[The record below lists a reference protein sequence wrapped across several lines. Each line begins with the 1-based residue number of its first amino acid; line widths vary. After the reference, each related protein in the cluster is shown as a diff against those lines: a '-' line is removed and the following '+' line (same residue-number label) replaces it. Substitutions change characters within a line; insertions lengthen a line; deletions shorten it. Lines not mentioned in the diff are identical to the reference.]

1 MQVPHAPPLKVPS
14 FSQQWLLYVVI
25 AAVPILGLTVR
36 LTERL
41 AYTGDEPRYLLYALS
56 FQIEGKPLMSES
68 SHERLR
74 HERMPG
80 FELAP
85 QSFEN
90 VQPDPD
96 KPIHSI
102 AWPLLLSP
110 LATALSL
117 PQIRLISLV
126 TGLVGLCFL
135 AKLLIAH
142 RLSIVSALGCLVP
155 AALFLP
161 MFPYYFLALPEAIL
175 FLLVCIA
182 FWNLLGTE
190 TERLRDFA
198 PSIICSCLAPLVHLR
213 ALPLLIAVL
222 LHLVLKIGWRQKSG
236 GSWMIIAKLTGI
248 YLAAVT
254 AVILYNC
261 VIYGGVLGSVT
272 SGRPTFSL
280 EGVAAALF
288 YSHFG
293 LLPYAPIFLLSFVG
307 LAEGLWRRR
316 EWSVPAAVFLVALV
330 AMTVGENPGETYPA
344 RFWVIG
350 VPVLAIGLI
359 GFFQGRML
367 TPGKAILYALLGLVS
382 LANTVILVIDPGFHL
397 AARSGP
403 FPYDRLFEIVP
414 WVHFGFWLGLFKDT
428 DYLLK
433 AAGYCA
439 IWVVVAAAASIYR
452 SRILTAGAVLLLLL
466 GFEIH
471 RASPVIYSA
480 RLDPGSLAVV
490 VEDQTIMQ
498 RAPLRLTLRASSQLD
513 FPKHSIFVTDGTRN
527 WEQKSTNTVLL
538 RQNMPWD
545 VPLSLRVSWERHDAG
560 MADANAVRVALSDS
574 WFVQLWPD

>member
-1 MQVPHAPPLKVPS
+1 MQPFNLPR
-14 FSQQWLLYVVI
+14 LLPKWILYLVV
-25 AAVPILGLTVR
+25 AAVPILGLTAR

-56 FQIEGKPLMSES
+56 LKVEGKPLMSEDGY
-68 SHERLR
+68 EKLR
-74 HERMPG
+74 HERLPG
-80 FELAP
+80 FELAAQP
-85 QSFEN
+85 LN
-90 VQPDPD
+90 DVQPDPD
-96 KPIHSI
+96 KPVHSI
-102 AWPLLLSP
+102 VWSLLLSP
-110 LATALSL
+110 FVTGLSL
-117 PQIRLISLV
+117 AQIRLISLM

-135 AKLLIAH
+135 AKLLIAQK
-142 RLSIVSALGCLVP
+142 LPITSALGCLIP
-155 AALFLP
+155 AALFFP

-182 FWNLLGTE
+182 FWNLIGTG

-213 ALPLLIAVL
+213 ALPLLVAVSL
-222 LHLVLKIGWRQKSG
+222 YLFLKLGWRRKPGTSG
-236 GSWMIIAKLTGI
+236 IIVVKVTGI

-261 VIYGGVLGSVT
+261 LIYGSMLGSVT

-280 EGVAAALF
+280 GGIIAALLN
-288 YSHFG
+288 SHFG

-307 LAEGLWRRR
+307 LIEGLWQRR
-316 EWSVPAAVFLVALV
+316 EWSVPASAFLVTLV
-330 AMTVGENPGETYPA
+330 TTTVGENPGETFPA

-350 VPVLAIGLI
+350 VPVLAICLI

-367 TPGKAILYALLGLVS
+367 TLGKAILYALLGLVS
-382 LANTVILVIDPGFHL
+382 LANTVMLIIDPGLHL

-414 WVHFGFWLGLFKDT
+414 WIHLGFWLGLFGDT

-433 AAGYCA
+433 AAGACA
-439 IWVVVAAAASIYR
+439 VWVAMAAAATIYR
-452 SRILTAGAVLLLLL
+452 SRILTAVAVLLLLL

-471 RASPVIYSA
+471 RASRVRYSA

-490 VEDQTIMQ
+490 VEDRAIMQ
-498 RAPLRLTLRASSQLD
+498 RAPLRLTLRASSQSD
-513 FPKHSIFVTDGTRN
+513 FPKHSIIVTDGSKH
-527 WEQKSTNTVLL
+527 WEQKSTNSVLL
-538 RQNMPWD
+538 RPNEPWK
-545 VPLSLRVSWERHDAG
+545 VPLSLRVSWERDRPG
-560 MADANAVRVALSDS
+560 VADADAVGVALCGS
-574 WFVQLWPD
+574 WLVRLWADEPL